1 MYKILIT
8 QMDKN
13 GIKIKLSYKI
23 KIEVE
28 KMQFTEG
35 ELYWQKKSKIANTY
49 PYLTKDTSCDVLVI
63 GGGITGAITAYFL
76 AKEGANVIVAEKN
89 ILGFGST
96 SADTALLEYQFEN
109 DMHKLEKNI
118 GIKAT
123 NRVYNL
129 SLGAIE
135 KIEKIDKEINGSTG
149 FKRQDAIYYTNKF
162 INKSSMAKEYNSRKK
177 AGFNSYFIDS
187 HSVINLNSGILTKNA
202 SGILNPYLFTQNLFA
217 TLDELDN
224 VKIYENTRIDNIK
237 CVIDGVKCVTN
248 NNFKISAD
256 SVILASGFEA
266 LKYLIKAPIEL
277 VRSFT
282 IVSKPVKELKN
293 FDTSFTARD
302 SGQPS
307 HLLRFDNNGRIIFTG
322 EEVKLTDKLMNKR
335 VLKSVANDKYKRLYN
350 ALDKTLYNI
359 PNIEIEYAFNNTV
372 ANTKDSLPIIDE
384 IPGMPN
390 TFCNLGF
397 GSNGILHNVI
407 GGNMLKDAVKG
418 FYTKDMNM
426 FKIDR

>member
-1 MYKILIT
+1 
-8 QMDKN
+8 
-13 GIKIKLSYKI
+13 
-23 KIEVE
+23 
-28 KMQFTEG
+28 MQFTDG

-76 AKEGANVIVAEKN
+76 AKEGANVIVVEKN
-89 ILGFGST
+89 ILGYGST
-96 SADTALLEYQFEN
+96 SADTALLEYQFETE
-109 DMHKLEKNI
+109 MQKLEKNI
-118 GIKAT
+118 GTKAT

-129 SLGAIE
+129 SLAAIE
-135 KIEKIDKEINGSTG
+135 KLEKIDKEINGSTG

-162 INKSSMAKEYNSRKK
+162 MNKSSIAKEYNLRKN

-202 SGILNPYLFTQNLFA
+202 SGVLNPYLFTQNLFA

-224 VKIYENTRIDNIK
+224 VKIYENTRIDSIK
-237 CVIDGVKCVTN
+237 SVVDGVKCTTN
-248 NNFKISAD
+248 NKFKINAE
-256 SVILASGFEA
+256 SVVFASGFET
-266 LKYLIKAPIEL
+266 LKYLNRLPIEL

-282 IVSKPVKELKN
+282 IVSKPIKELKN

-302 SGQPS
+302 NTEPY
-307 HLLRFDNNGRIIFTG
+307 HFLRFDSNGRIIFSG
-322 EEVKLTDKLMNKR
+322 EEVRLTDKLMNEK
-335 VLKSVANDKYKRLYN
+335 VLRSVANDRYKKLYTS
-350 ALDKTLYNI
+350 LQKTLYNI
-359 PNIEIEYAFNNTV
+359 PDIQIEYAFNNTV
-372 ANTKDSLPIIDE
+372 ANNKDSLPIIDE

-397 GSNGILHNVI
+397 GGNGILHTVI
-407 GGNMLKDAVKG
+407 GANMLKDAVKG

-426 FKIDR
+426 FRIDR